1 MPELWGKTLTRIDLL
16 KRVGDMRQMADVWPF
31 ELSEGNERGTRGVAM
46 RNAGG
51 LSFRVLSDRGMGL
64 YDLQFHG
71 VPISFMSGAG
81 AVHPA
86 YTDPAGMGWL
96 DTWPGG
102 FMTTCG
108 LTQVGSPCVDEGEEL
123 GLHGRVASIPS
134 EKVSWGAEWQAND
147 YVLWVAGSLPRD
159 GSLCANRPS
168 AQAANLDNAGKCAL
182 LGGGPG
188 RKPGIQSHSTHVP
201 SAF

>member
-1 MPELWGKTLTRIDLL
+1 
-16 KRVGDMRQMADVWPF
+16 
-31 ELSEGNERGTRGVAM
+31 M

-51 LSFRVLSDRGMGL
+51 LSFRVLPDRGMGL

-71 VPISFMSGAG
+71 VPVSFMSGAG

-123 GLHGRVASIPS
+123 GLHGRIASIPS
-134 EKVSWGAEWQAND
+134 GKVSWGAEWQDND
-147 YVLWVAGSLPRD
+147 YVLWVEGSLRETVPF
-159 GSLCANRPS
+159 
-168 AQAANLDNAGKCAL
+168 AQTDL
-182 LGGGPG
+182 LL
-188 RKPGIQSHSTHVP
+188 RRRIWTTLESTHFWVEDRVENLGFNP
-201 SAF
+201 TPHMFLQHF